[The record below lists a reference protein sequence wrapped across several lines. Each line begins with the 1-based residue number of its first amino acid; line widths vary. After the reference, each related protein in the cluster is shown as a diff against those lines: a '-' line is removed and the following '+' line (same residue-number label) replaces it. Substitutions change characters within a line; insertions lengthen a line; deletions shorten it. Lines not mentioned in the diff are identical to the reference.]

1 MRKRKG
7 KLLDTA
13 GRRQL
18 RKWCFEGDV
27 REKKMRITMEKR
39 NGEKKIDIGETLKRI
54 NKR

>member
-27 REKKMRITMEKR
+27 RKKKNENHDGKKKW
-39 NGEKKIDIGETLKRI
+39 GEKNRHRRNT
-54 NKR
+54 

>member
-27 REKKMRITMEKR
+27 RKKNENHDGKR
-39 NGEKKIDIGETLKRI
+39 NGEKKKDIRETLKKI